1 MIPVSVA
8 VDMLYHGR
16 SNVIRAAEACGAKPE
31 TLKQLLLERVQ
42 RNPPFEP
49 LQLSLHFR

>member
-31 TLKQLLLERVQ
+31 TLKQLLLERVR
-42 RNPPFEP
+42 RNSPFEP